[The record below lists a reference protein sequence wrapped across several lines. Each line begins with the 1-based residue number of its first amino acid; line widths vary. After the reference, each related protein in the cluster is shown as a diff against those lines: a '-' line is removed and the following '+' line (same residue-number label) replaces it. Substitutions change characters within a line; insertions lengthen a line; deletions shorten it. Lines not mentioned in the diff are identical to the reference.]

1 MTCLSCAHFRAAIG
15 EPDFCAAA
23 QITPFGFPALG
34 PDCRMFDY
42 EPGSDENEDS
52 TEDAGNEY

>member
-1 MTCLSCAHFRAAIG
+1 MSDIDLSCLSCAHFRAAIG

-23 QITPFGFPALG
+23 KIKPVGFPALG

-42 EPGSDENEDS
+42 EPGSDEVECQ
-52 TEDAGNEY
+52 A